1 MIIKAPT
8 RRLPLMILV
17 AAGAAVLSVVPATAE
32 PSKTAAAAKPSQALP
47 KAGKLPADAQMGWRN
62 RDDGK
67 LAGADAG
74 VRAYAPTGV
83 LGLDVSSY
91 QGNENW
97 PRWVARGKSFVY
109 VKATQGTS
117 YRNPYFSSQYTDSYY
132 AGMVR
137 GAYHYANPAGRSG
150 TRQARYFVKH
160 GGAWSRD
167 NQTLPGALDI
177 EYGPRGRACYGL
189 SKARMVRWITA
200 FTAEYKRLTTRN
212 AVIYTTADW
221 WNRCTG
227 NTKKFSSTN
236 PLWAAR
242 WGTRTPGRLPGG
254 WKVATFWQYSSTPDR
269 PEQVLFEPGQSHQVR
284 QRRLAGS
291 LAAESGPAGRTPL

>member
-8 RRLPLMILV
+8 RRLPLMILI
-17 AAGAAVLSVVPATAE
+17 AAGAAVLSVAPATAD
-32 PSKTAAAAKPSQALP
+32 PSKTTAAKPSQTSP
-47 KAGKLPADAQMGWRN
+47 KAGELPADARMGWRA
-62 RDDGK
+62 REDRR
-67 LAGADAG
+67 LADADAG
-74 VRAYAPTGV
+74 VSAYAPTGV
-83 LGLDVSSY
+83 LGIDVSSY

-97 PRWVARGKSFVY
+97 PRWVARGKSFAY

-117 YRNPYFSSQYTDSYY
+117 YRNPFFSSQYTDSYY

-150 TRQARYFVKH
+150 TRQARYFAKH

-177 EYGPRGRACYGL
+177 EYGPHGRACYGL
-189 SKARMVRWITA
+189 SKKRMVRWITA
-200 FTAEYKRLTTRN
+200 FTAEYKRLTKRD

-227 NTKKFSSTN
+227 NTTKFSSTN
-236 PLWAAR
+236 PLWVAR
-242 WGTRTPGRLPGG
+242 WGTRTPGTLPGG
-254 WKVATFWQYSSTPDR
+254 WKVATFWQYSSHRIDQNKFYSNRADLTKFANGD
-269 PEQVLFEPGQSHQVR
+269 
-284 QRRLAGS
+284 
-291 LAAESGPAGRTPL
+291 